1 MILCTSFDFI
11 LFASFI
17 YLCRDLF
24 SIFQFIFF
32 YFILFLLDDCIK
44 QCFLRINNFIL
55 VASNTVLM
63 LLRLCKW
70 RSEDVFLYHVTFHE
84 GVFLTLKF
92 PYLVLCVSLRWGQ
105 RRSLSLGGELF
116 LICVALFEFLSIDVV
131 FVFCFFD

>member
-1 MILCTSFDFI
+1 MYVETYF
-11 LFASFI
+11 LFPVYFV
-17 YLCRDLF
+17 Y
-24 SIFQFIFF
+24 FIF
-32 YFILFLLDDCIK
+32 FLLDDCIK

-55 VASNTVLM
+55 VASNTFLM

-105 RRSLSLGGELF
+105 RRSLSLGGSLF
-116 LICVALFEFLSIDVV
+116 S
-131 FVFCFFD
+131 FVLRCLNF

>member
-1 MILCTSFDFI
+1 MILFY
-11 LFASFI
+11 LHLLFI
-17 YLCRDLF
+17 YVETYFLF
-24 SIFQFIFF
+24 PVYFVYFIF
-32 YFILFLLDDCIK
+32 FLLDDCIK

-105 RRSLSLGGELF
+105 RRSLSLGGELI
-116 LICVALFEFLSIDVV
+116 LICVALFEFLSIDFV